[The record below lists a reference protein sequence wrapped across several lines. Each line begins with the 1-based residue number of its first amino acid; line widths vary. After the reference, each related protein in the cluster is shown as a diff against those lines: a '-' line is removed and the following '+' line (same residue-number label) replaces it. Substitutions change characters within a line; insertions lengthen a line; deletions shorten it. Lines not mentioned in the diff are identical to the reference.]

1 MSVFDPLPSAADVVW
16 AISAAC
22 AGRATLLLR
31 ATRRAFTLRKVLWTA
46 LWEVPIACAMGL
58 IGLALAQWA
67 GLSAGGATL
76 CIALLARLGPDVIDP
91 LLEHLV
97 PALKKAKP

>member
-1 MSVFDPLPSAADVVW
+1 MSVFDPLPSVADIAW
-16 AISAAC
+16 AFSAAL

-31 ATRRAFTLRKVLWTA
+31 VTRQAVTPRKILWT
-46 LWEVPIACAMGL
+46 LFWEVPTACAMGL

-76 CIALLARLGPDVIDP
+76 CIALLARIGPDAIEP
-91 LLEHLV
+91 LLGHLV